1 MLKFSDR
8 SVIKHV
14 AEEKGHVIVINQ
26 DYSNPGKWEFAIYK
40 DTANALGSDLLK
52 SKNNIAWLYEAKRRA
67 VAIFEQILKSNNWI
81 NV

>member
-40 DTANALGSDLLK
+40 DTPNALGSELIT
-52 SKNNIAWLYEAKRRA
+52 SKNKITWLYEAKRRA
-67 VAIFEQILKSNNWI
+67 TAIFKDILKPNKTI
-81 NV
+81 DV